1 MKSLLVVLALIV
13 SGCASHPVA
22 GYCRG
27 DRGCEHLTARG
38 MTAPGGSAN
47 WSASSTIAREYRGT
61 VTPVII
67 VPRP

>member
-1 MKSLLVVLALIV
+1 MKSIIVVATLIV

-38 MTAPGGSAN
+38 MTAPSGPGN
-47 WSASSTIAREYRGT
+47 WTPSSTIAREYRGT

-67 VPRP
+67 VPQR